1 MLRRRAVVAL
11 LAAVVLAAVAL
22 TPAGAQPRRGGVLRI
37 AFIGEPPTL
46 DLHWTTALIT
56 QDITSHI
63 YEGLL
68 AMNSKFE
75 VSPMLAE
82 RWTSSKDR
90 LTYTF
95 TLRRGIRFHHG
106 KEMTAEDVVASLTRW
121 GRIATGGRRVFAVV
135 DSLTAPDPHTVVFRL
150 KEPYALLPLE
160 LGYYVQPAVI
170 YPKEVI
176 DEVGTGMVRR
186 FIGTGPYRFV
196 EHLPD
201 RHIRLDRYDG
211 YQSRTEEGDGFAGRK
226 AAYADSLY
234 FYPVPDAAVRIAGVR
249 RGDYHF
255 GDNVPADEYERLRAD
270 PAVKTYLSGTP
281 WWLTMVFNKRA
292 GMMTN
297 PKIRQAFNTALD
309 KEAIMRASIGPRA
322 LWRLDSSIMASGH
335 PMWTDSGKEFYNQ
348 KNPER
353 ARQLLA
359 EAGYKGE
366 PVRWLT
372 TTEYA
377 YMGTAAVAA
386 KPMLER
392 AGFVVDLQFVDWA
405 TLVARRSRPE
415 LYDVFITG
423 FSLVPDP
430 TFLLALSPV
439 WPGWY
444 ENRDMQAMLT
454 LLRRHTDP
462 KVRMDI
468 WKRAQRLY
476 YEDMPAVKVGDFF
489 YLHVARREFEG
500 YTGRPMSTFWNTW
513 LSR

>member
-1 MLRRRAVVAL
+1 MSRYRVVAAL
-11 LAAVVLAAVAL
+11 VVAIALAAVTL
-22 TPAGAQPRRGGVLRI
+22 TPAIAQPRRGGALRV
-37 AFIGEPPTL
+37 AFIGEPPSL

-56 QDITSHI
+56 QDITSNI

-82 RWTSSKDR
+82 KWTLSKDR

-95 TLRRGIRFHHG
+95 ELRRGVRFHNG
-106 KEMTAEDVVASLTRW
+106 KELTAEDVLASLTRW
-121 GRIATGGRRVFAVV
+121 GRISTGGRRLFAVV
-135 DSLTAPDPHTVVFRL
+135 DSLTAPNPHAVVFKL
-150 KEPYALLPLE
+150 KEPYALLPIE
-160 LGYYVQPAVI
+160 IGYYVQAAVI

-176 DEVGTGMVRR
+176 DEAGTGMVRR
-186 FIGTGPYRFV
+186 FIGTGPYRFT

-201 RHIRLDRYDG
+201 RHIRLDRFDG
-211 YQSRTEEGDGFAGRK
+211 YQARTEEGDGFAGRK
-226 AAYADSLY
+226 VAYVDTIY
-234 FYPVPDAAVRIAGVR
+234 FYPVPDAAVRIAGVK

-255 GDNVPADEYERLRAD
+255 ADNLPADEYERLRAD
-270 PAVKTYLSGTP
+270 PGVKTVIAPTP
-281 WWLTMVFNKRA
+281 WWLTFVFNKRA

-309 KEAIMRASIGPRA
+309 SQAIMRASIGPQA
-322 LWRLDSSIMASGH
+322 LWRLDSSIMAKGH
-335 PMWTDSGKEFYNQ
+335 PMWTDSGKEYYNQ

-377 YMGTAAVAA
+377 YMGTAATVA

-392 AGFVVDLQFVDWA
+392 AGFVIDLQFVDWA
-405 TLVARRSRPE
+405 TLVSRRSRPE

-454 LLRRHTDP
+454 LMRRHTDP

-468 WKRAQRLY
+468 WKRAQVLY
-476 YEDMPAVKVGDFF
+476 WQDMPAVKVGDFH
-489 YLHVARREFEG
+489 YLHLARPEYEG

-513 LSR
+513 LTR